1 MFFSENGQ
9 VFPTLIVFT
18 TRKFLMKRF
27 RWNLLSPDEQL
38 VLALSEAI
46 NVSMPV
52 ARALCNRGVSSF
64 DEAKDYFRSS
74 ILNLPSPFLFQDME
88 QAVERV
94 LHAIREHQ
102 KIMLYGDYDVDGTT
116 GTAMLL
122 LFLKELGGEVSYY
135 INDRFAEGY
144 GISTEGIDSAV
155 ERNVGLVITVD
166 CGIKES
172 EAITRCSEY
181 GIDVIVCDH
190 HESDEL
196 PPAYAILNPKV
207 PGSAYPFR
215 ELCGCGVAFKF
226 IQAIGEHLNAEA
238 ESWQQYLDF
247 VAIATAADMV
257 SLEGENR
264 ALVREGIQRMRT
276 KPRANIKAMF
286 SLMKVASTEFGMFH
300 IAFGIAPRINAAGR
314 MHSAH
319 LALDWLLSDS
329 SADARCYA
337 EELDRINVQRR
348 ERDADIMVKAEK
360 MLDNHFASYC
370 SSIVLYDESWHL
382 GVLGIVASKMIEKH
396 YLPTVILGGMN
407 GLIRGSV
414 RSVEGLDIHAVLQ
427 QCSEYLDQF
436 GGHHQAAGLTL
447 RPENFAGFRKK
458 FNEVCSDRL
467 SMTQRQKELVIDS
480 KLALEDITAKFI
492 NVLEQ
497 FAPYGYGNQEPLFV
511 SEDLVLFGQPK
522 LLKERHLKFSVRDK
536 NGRTFDVIGF
546 DRPDIHA
553 ELISVAR
560 PVFTMV
566 YSVEKRI
573 WNNREQWQMKL
584 KDLELRNRS

>member
-1 MFFSENGQ
+1 
-9 VFPTLIVFT
+9 
-18 TRKFLMKRF
+18 MKRF
-27 RWNLLSPDEQL
+27 RWNLLSPDEQV
-38 VLALSEAI
+38 VLALSESI

-52 ARALCNRGVSSF
+52 ARALCNRGISSF
-64 DEAKDYFRSS
+64 DEARDYFRST
-74 ILNLPSPFLFQDME
+74 INNLPSPFLLQDME
-88 QAVERV
+88 RAVERV

-144 GISTEGIDSAV
+144 GLSTEGIDSAV
-155 ERNVGLVITVD
+155 ERNVKLVITVD

-172 EAITRCSEY
+172 DAITRCAEY

-190 HESDEL
+190 HESEEL

-207 PGSAYPFR
+207 PGSSYPFR

-226 IQAIGEHLNAEA
+226 IQAIGEHINAEP

-257 SLEGENR
+257 SLQGENR
-264 ALVREGIQRMRT
+264 ALVREGIQRMRS

-286 SLMKVASTEFGMFH
+286 SLMKVLPAEFGMFN

-329 SADARCYA
+329 SSDALSYA

-348 ERDADIMVKAEK
+348 ELDADIMVKAEK
-360 MLDNHFASYC
+360 MLENHFASWC
-370 SSIVLYDESWHL
+370 SSIVLFDESWHL

-458 FNEVCSDRL
+458 FDEVCDDFL
-467 SMTQRQKELVIDS
+467 SMAQRQKELVVDS
-480 KLALEDITAKFI
+480 TLDLEDITAKFI
-492 NVLEQ
+492 NVVEQ
-497 FAPYGYGNQEPLFV
+497 FAPFGHGNREPLFV
-511 SEDLVLFGQPK
+511 TEDLVLFGQPK
-522 LLKERHLKFSVRDK
+522 LLKERHVKFSVRDK

-553 ELISVAR
+553 ELLSVAR
-560 PVFTMV
+560 PVFSMV

-573 WNNREQWQMKL
+573 WNNRQQWQMKL
-584 KDLELRNRS
+584 KDLDLRNRP

>member
-1 MFFSENGQ
+1 
-9 VFPTLIVFT
+9 
-18 TRKFLMKRF
+18 MKRF

-226 IQAIGEHLNAEA
+226 IQAIGEHLNAEP
-238 ESWQQYLDF
+238 ESWLQYLDF

-264 ALVREGIQRMRT
+264 ALVREGIQRMRAN
-276 KPRANIKAMF
+276 PRANIKAMF
-286 SLMKVASTEFGMFH
+286 SLMKVLPAEFGMFN

-348 ERDADIMVKAEK
+348 ELDAGIMVKAEK
-360 MLDNHFASYC
+360 MLENHFASWC

-458 FNEVCSDRL
+458 FNEVCDDFL
-467 SMTQRQKELVIDS
+467 SMTQRQKELVVDS
-480 KLALEDITAKFI
+480 KLDLEDITAKFI

-497 FAPYGYGNQEPLFV
+497 FAPFGHGNREPLFV

-522 LLKERHLKFSVRDK
+522 LLKERHVKFSVRDK

-553 ELISVAR
+553 ELLSVAR

-566 YSVEKRI
+566 YSVEKRT
-573 WNNREQWQMKL
+573 WNSREQWQMKL
-584 KDLELRNRS
+584 KDLELYKRP

>member
-1 MFFSENGQ
+1 
-9 VFPTLIVFT
+9 
-18 TRKFLMKRF
+18 MKRF
-27 RWNLLSPDEQL
+27 RWKFPSPDEQV

-52 ARALCNRGVSSF
+52 GRALCNRGISSF
-64 DEAKDYFRSS
+64 DEAKDYFRST
-74 ILNLPSPFLFQDME
+74 INHLPSPFLLQDMM

-122 LFLKELGGEVSYY
+122 LFLKKLGGEVSYY

-155 ERNVGLVITVD
+155 ERNVDLVITVD

-172 EAITRCSEY
+172 EAITRCSEH

-226 IQAIGEHLNAEA
+226 IQAIGEHLNAEP

-276 KPRANIKAMF
+276 KPKANIVAMF
-286 SLMKVASTEFGMFH
+286 SLMKVLPAEFGMFH

-319 LALDWLLSDS
+319 LAVDWLLSDS
-329 SADARCYA
+329 SIDALCHA

-348 ERDADIMVKAEK
+348 ELDADIMVKAEK
-360 MLDNHFASYC
+360 MLENHFASWC
-370 SSIVLYDESWHL
+370 SSIVLFDESWHL

-407 GLIRGSV
+407 GLVRGSV

-458 FNEVCSDRL
+458 FDEVCTDLL
-467 SMTQRQKELVIDS
+467 SMTQRQKELVVDS

-492 NVLEQ
+492 NVVEQ
-497 FAPYGYGNQEPLFV
+497 FAPFGYGNREPLFL

-522 LLKERHLKFSVRDK
+522 LLKERHVKFSVRDK

-553 ELISVAR
+553 ELLSVAR

-584 KDLELRNRS
+584 KDLELRKNLAASSC

>member
-1 MFFSENGQ
+1 
-9 VFPTLIVFT
+9 
-18 TRKFLMKRF
+18 MKRF

-286 SLMKVASTEFGMFH
+286 SLMKVLPAEFSMFH

>member
-1 MFFSENGQ
+1 
-9 VFPTLIVFT
+9 
-18 TRKFLMKRF
+18 MKRY
-27 RWNLLSPDEQL
+27 RWNFLSPDEQV
-38 VLALSEAI
+38 VLALSESV
-46 NVSMPV
+46 NVTLPL
-52 ARALCNRGVSSF
+52 AKALCNRGISTF
-64 DEAKDYFRSS
+64 DRAKDFFRAS
-74 ILNLPSPFLFQDME
+74 ITHLHPPHLFQDMA

-94 LHAIREHQ
+94 LRAIREHQ

-116 GTAMLL
+116 GTAMLS
-122 LFLKELGGEVSYY
+122 LFLRGLGAELSWY
-135 INDRFAEGY
+135 INDRFVEGY
-144 GISTEGIDSAV
+144 GISKEGIDSAIGQ
-155 ERNVGLVITVD
+155 NIALLITVD
-166 CGIKES
+166 CGIREND
-172 EAITRCSEY
+172 AIGRFQEL

-190 HESDEL
+190 HEADEL

-226 IQAIGEHLNAEA
+226 IQAIAEERELEP

-264 ALVREGIQRMRT
+264 TLVREGIQRIRT
-276 KPRANIKAMF
+276 KPRANLKAML
-286 SLMKVASTEFGMFH
+286 SLMKVAPAEFGMFH

-319 LALDWLLSDS
+319 RSVEWLLSES
-329 SADARCYA
+329 SADSRSHA
-337 EELDRINVQRR
+337 EELDRINMHRR
-348 ERDADIMVKAEK
+348 EIDADIMAKAEK
-360 MLDNHFASYC
+360 MLDNHFASWC

-427 QCSEYLDQF
+427 QCSDYLEQF

-447 RPENFAGFRKK
+447 LPENFAGFRKK
-458 FNEVCSDRL
+458 FNEVCGNLL
-467 SMTQRQKELVIDS
+467 SVSQRQKALVVDS
-480 KLALEDITAKFI
+480 KLDLEQITDKFI

-497 FAPYGYGNQEPLFV
+497 FAPFGHGNREPLFV
-511 SEDLVLFGQPK
+511 TEGLSLCGLPK
-522 LLKERHLKFSVRDK
+522 LLKERHVKFSLRDK
-536 NGRTFDVIGF
+536 HGRLFDVIGF
-546 DRPDIHA
+546 DRPDIYA
-553 ELISVAR
+553 ELVSVQSPLFA
-560 PVFTMV
+560 MV
-566 YSVEKRI
+566 YSVEKRV
-573 WNNREQWQMKL
+573 WNNKVQLQMKL
-584 KDLELRNRS
+584 KDLEMKRDFC

>member
-1 MFFSENGQ
+1 
-9 VFPTLIVFT
+9 
-18 TRKFLMKRF
+18 MKRF